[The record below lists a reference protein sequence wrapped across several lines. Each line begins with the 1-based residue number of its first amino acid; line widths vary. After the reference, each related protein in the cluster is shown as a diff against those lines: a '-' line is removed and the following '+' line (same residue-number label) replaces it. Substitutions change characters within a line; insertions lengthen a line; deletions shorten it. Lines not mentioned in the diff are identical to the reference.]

1 MSVYKYINNKV
12 ERLIRTVVVHHLCLY
27 KYV

>member
-12 ERLIRTVVVHHLCLY
+12 ERLIRTAVVHHLCLY
-27 KYV
+27 KYI